1 MTLKEIAYRNL
12 LRRKGKA
19 GFVLAGLVIGV
30 STVVAIISFV
40 EAMTSDINHKLEKYG
55 ANILIVPKT
64 EALTLS
70 YGGLSLGGVSFDMRE
85 LEEKELS
92 RVNSIQNSKNIAAM
106 GPLVLG
112 VLNINSRK
120 ILLAGVDF
128 SVSNILKPWWQVQ
141 GSIPD
146 DNGVVLGSEA
156 ARILNLAP
164 GSEVALNGR
173 NLNISGVLRP
183 TGSQDDQLAFTRLKT
198 AQSILRKEGRVSM
211 AEVAALCKDCPIED
225 MVKQISDAL
234 PGAKVMAIQQVVKG
248 RMEALAQFKKFSI
261 GILMVV
267 LLVGGLVV
275 LVTMSSSV
283 RERTEEIGI
292 LRAIGF
298 RKRHVI
304 KIVFLEAGILSSLAG
319 ITGYFLGWGVT
330 HIAFRIFSQNESVH
344 TPFDIELAGVAFL
357 IAIFI
362 GIASSVYPASV
373 AARLDPNDA
382 LRAL

>member
-1 MTLKEIAYRNL
+1 MTLKEIAFRNL

-19 GFVLAGLVIGV
+19 GFVLAGLIIGV

-40 EAMTSDINHKLEKYG
+40 EAMTDDINHKLEKYG
-55 ANILIVPKT
+55 ANILILPKT

-85 LEEKELS
+85 LQEKELS
-92 RVNSIQNSKNIAAM
+92 RVNSIRNSKNIAAM

-112 VLNINSRK
+112 VLNINAKR

-128 SVSNILKPWWQVQ
+128 SVSNILKPWWQVE

-146 DNGVVLGSEA
+146 DNGILLGSEA
-156 ARILNLAP
+156 ARILNLVP
-164 GSEVALNGR
+164 GGKVALNDR

-198 AQSILRKEGRVSM
+198 AQSILNKEGRVSM
-211 AEVAALCKDCPIED
+211 AEVAALCKDCPIEE

-298 RKRHVI
+298 RKRHVM
-304 KIVFLEAGILSSLAG
+304 KIVF
-319 ITGYFLGWGVT
+319 
-330 HIAFRIFSQNESVH
+330 
-344 TPFDIELAGVAFL
+344 FDVKNKK
-357 IAIFI
+357 
-362 GIASSVYPASV
+362 PC
-373 AARLDPNDA
+373 
-382 LRAL
+382 

>member
-1 MTLKEIAYRNL
+1 MTLKEIAFRNL

-19 GFVLAGLVIGV
+19 GFVLAGLIIGV
-30 STVVAIISFV
+30 STVVAIISFI
-40 EAMTSDINHKLEKYG
+40 EAMTNDINHKLEKYG
-55 ANILIVPKT
+55 ANILILPKT

-85 LEEKELS
+85 LQEKELS
-92 RVNSIQNSKNIAAM
+92 RVNSIRNSKNIAAI

-112 VLNINSRK
+112 VLNINAKR

-128 SVSNILKPWWQVQ
+128 SVSNILKPWWQVE

-146 DNGVVLGSEA
+146 DNGIVLGSEA
-156 ARILNLAP
+156 ARILNLVP
-164 GSEVALNGR
+164 GEKVTLNGR

-183 TGSQDDQLAFTRLKT
+183 TGSQDDQIAFTHLKT
-198 AQSILRKEGRVSM
+198 AQSILQKEGRVSM
-211 AEVAALCKDCPIED
+211 AEVAALCKDCPIEA

-283 RERTEEIGI
+283 RERTVEIGI

-304 KIVFLEAGILSSLAG
+304 KIVFFEAGILSSLAG

-330 HIAFRIFSQNESVH
+330 SVAFRFFSESESVQ
-344 TPFDIELAGVAFL
+344 TPFNPELAGLAFL

-362 GIASSVYPASV
+362 GIASSAYPASM

>member
-1 MTLKEIAYRNL
+1 MTLKEIAFRNL

-19 GFVLAGLVIGV
+19 GFVLAGLIIGV
-30 STVVAIISFV
+30 STVVAIISFI
-40 EAMTSDINHKLEKYG
+40 EAMTNDINHKLEKYG
-55 ANILIVPKT
+55 ANILILPKT

-85 LEEKELS
+85 LQEKELS
-92 RVNSIQNSKNIAAM
+92 RVNSIRNSKNIAAM

-112 VLNINSRK
+112 VLNINDKR

-128 SVSNILKPWWQVQ
+128 SVSNILKPWWQVE

-146 DNGVVLGSEA
+146 DNGIVLGSEA
-156 ARILNLAP
+156 ARILNLVP
-164 GSEVALNGR
+164 GEKVTLNGR

-198 AQSILRKEGRVSM
+198 AQSILHKEGRVSM
-211 AEVAALCKDCPIED
+211 AEVAALCKDCPIEA

-304 KIVFLEAGILSSLAG
+304 QIVFFEAGILSSLAG

-330 HIAFRIFSQNESVH
+330 SVAFRFFSESESVQ
-344 TPFDIELAGVAFL
+344 TPFNPELAGLAFL

-362 GIASSVYPASV
+362 GIASSAYPASV

>member
-1 MTLKEIAYRNL
+1 MTLKEIAFRNL

-19 GFVLAGLVIGV
+19 GFVLAGLIIGV
-30 STVVAIISFV
+30 STVVAIISFI
-40 EAMTSDINHKLEKYG
+40 EAMTNDINHKLEKYG
-55 ANILIVPKT
+55 ANILILPKT

-85 LEEKELS
+85 LQEKELS
-92 RVNSIQNSKNIAAM
+92 RVNSIRNSKNIAAM

-112 VLNINSRK
+112 VLNINAKR

-128 SVSNILKPWWQVQ
+128 SVSNILKPWWQVE

-146 DNGVVLGSEA
+146 DNGIVLGSEA
-156 ARILNLAP
+156 ARILNLVP
-164 GSEVALNGR
+164 GEKVTLNGR

-198 AQSILRKEGRVSM
+198 AQSILKKEGRVSM
-211 AEVAALCKDCPIED
+211 AEVAALCKDCPIEA

-304 KIVFLEAGILSSLAG
+304 KIVFFEAGILSSLAG

-330 HIAFRIFSQNESVH
+330 YVAFRFFSESGSVN
-344 TPFDIELAGVAFL
+344 TPFNPELAGLAFL

-362 GIASSVYPASV
+362 GIASSAYPASM

>member
-1 MTLKEIAYRNL
+1 MTLKEIAFRNL

-19 GFVLAGLVIGV
+19 GFVLAGLIIGV
-30 STVVAIISFV
+30 STVVAIISFI
-40 EAMTSDINHKLEKYG
+40 EAMTNDINHKLEKYG
-55 ANILIVPKT
+55 ANILILPKT

-85 LEEKELS
+85 LQEKELS
-92 RVNSIQNSKNIAAM
+92 RVNSIRNSKNIAAM

-112 VLNINSRK
+112 VLNINDKR

-146 DNGVVLGSEA
+146 DNGILLGSEA
-156 ARILNLAP
+156 ARILNLVP
-164 GSEVALNGR
+164 GKNVALNGR

-198 AQSILRKEGRVSM
+198 AQSILKKEGRVSM

-304 KIVFLEAGILSSLAG
+304 KIVFFEAGILSSLAG
-319 ITGYFLGWGVT
+319 ITGYLLGWGVT
-330 HIAFRIFSQNESVH
+330 YIAFRFFSESGSVH
-344 TPFDIELAGVAFL
+344 TPFNPELAGLAFL

-362 GIASSVYPASV
+362 GIASSAYPASM

>member
-12 LRRKGKA
+12 LRRKGKS
-19 GFVLAGLVIGV
+19 GFVLAGLIIGV
-30 STVVAIISFV
+30 STVVAIVSFV
-40 EAMTSDINHKLEKYG
+40 EAMTGDINQKLEKYG

-85 LEEKELS
+85 LEERELS
-92 RVNSIQNSKNIAAM
+92 RVKSIRNAKNIAAM
-106 GPLVLG
+106 GPLVFG
-112 VLNINSRK
+112 VLNINARK

-128 SVSNILKPWWQVQ
+128 SVANVLKPWWQLE

-156 ARILNLAP
+156 ARILELAP
-164 GSEVALNGR
+164 GSTVAVNGR

-183 TGSQDDQLAFTRLKT
+183 TGSQDDQLAFARLRT
-198 AQSILRKEGRVSM
+198 AQSILGKEGRVSM
-211 AEVAALCKDCPIED
+211 AEVAALCKDCPIEE
-225 MVKQISDAL
+225 MVKQISDAI

-304 KIVFLEAGILSSLAG
+304 RIVFLEAAILSSLAG
-319 ITGYFLGWGVT
+319 ITGYFLGWAAT
-330 HIAFRIFSQNESVH
+330 HIAFMFFSQNGSIH
-344 TPFDIELAGVAFL
+344 IPFNPELAGIAFL

-362 GIASSVYPASV
+362 GITSSAYPASV

>member
-1 MTLKEIAYRNL
+1 MTLKEIAFRNL

-19 GFVLAGLVIGV
+19 GFVLAGLIIGV

-40 EAMTSDINHKLEKYG
+40 EAMTNDINHKLEKYG
-55 ANILIVPKT
+55 ANILILPKT

-85 LEEKELS
+85 LQEKELS
-92 RVNSIQNSKNIAAM
+92 RVNSIRNSKNIAAM

-112 VLNINSRK
+112 VLNINTKR

-128 SVSNILKPWWQVQ
+128 SVSNILKPWWQVE
-141 GSIPD
+141 GSVPD
-146 DNGVVLGSEA
+146 DNGILLGSEA
-156 ARILNLAP
+156 ARILNLVP
-164 GSEVALNGR
+164 GEKVALNGR

-183 TGSQDDQLAFTRLKT
+183 TGSQDDQIAFTHLKT
-198 AQSILRKEGRVSM
+198 AQSILQKEGRVSM
-211 AEVAALCKDCPIED
+211 AEVAALCKDCPIDE

-304 KIVFLEAGILSSLAG
+304 KIVFFEAGILSSLAG

-330 HIAFRIFSQNESVH
+330 YVAFRFFSESGSVN
-344 TPFDIELAGVAFL
+344 TPFNPELAGLAFL

-362 GIASSVYPASV
+362 GIASSAYPASV

>member
-1 MTLKEIAYRNL
+1 MTLKEIAFRNL

-19 GFVLAGLVIGV
+19 GFVLAGLIIGV
-30 STVVAIISFV
+30 STVVDIISFV
-40 EAMTSDINHKLEKYG
+40 EAMTDDINHKLEKYG
-55 ANILIVPKT
+55 ANILILPKT

-85 LEEKELS
+85 LQEKELS
-92 RVNSIQNSKNIAAM
+92 RVNSIRNSKNIAAM

-112 VLNINSRK
+112 VLNINAKR

-128 SVSNILKPWWQVQ
+128 SVSNILKPWWQVE

-146 DNGVVLGSEA
+146 DNGILLGSEA
-156 ARILNLAP
+156 ARILNLVP
-164 GSEVALNGR
+164 GGKVALNDR

-198 AQSILRKEGRVSM
+198 AQSILNKEGRVSM
-211 AEVAALCKDCPIED
+211 AEVAALCKDCPIEE

-298 RKRHVI
+298 RKRHVM
-304 KIVFLEAGILSSLAG
+304 KIVFFEAGILSSLAG

-330 HIAFRIFSQNESVH
+330 YVAFRFFSESGSVH
-344 TPFDIELAGVAFL
+344 TPFNPELAGLAFL

-362 GIASSVYPASV
+362 GIASSAYPASM

>member
-1 MTLKEIAYRNL
+1 MTLKEIAFRNL

-19 GFVLAGLVIGV
+19 GFVLAGLIIGV
-30 STVVAIISFV
+30 STVVAIISFI
-40 EAMTSDINHKLEKYG
+40 EAMTNDINHKLEKYG
-55 ANILIVPKT
+55 ANILILPKT

-85 LEEKELS
+85 LQEKELS
-92 RVNSIQNSKNIAAM
+92 RVNSIRNSKNIAAM

-112 VLNINSRK
+112 VLNINDKR

-146 DNGVVLGSEA
+146 DNGILLGSEA
-156 ARILNLAP
+156 ARILNLVP
-164 GSEVALNGR
+164 GKNVALNGR

-198 AQSILRKEGRVSM
+198 AQSILKKEGRVSM
-211 AEVAALCKDCPIED
+211 AEVAALCKDCPIEA

-304 KIVFLEAGILSSLAG
+304 KIVFFEAGILSSLAG

-330 HIAFRIFSQNESVH
+330 YVAFRFFSESGSVH
-344 TPFDIELAGVAFL
+344 TPFNPELAGLAFL

-362 GIASSVYPASV
+362 GIASSAYPASV